1 MDLLSGKDVALDP
14 GNDRIEQPGRLSALV
29 WHSIGFADGTLA
41 SLAQSHRVERSRS
54 SPSRA

>member
-1 MDLLSGKDVALDP
+1 MDLRAREDVLLDP
-14 GNDRIEQPGRLSALV
+14 GDNRIKQPGRLSALV